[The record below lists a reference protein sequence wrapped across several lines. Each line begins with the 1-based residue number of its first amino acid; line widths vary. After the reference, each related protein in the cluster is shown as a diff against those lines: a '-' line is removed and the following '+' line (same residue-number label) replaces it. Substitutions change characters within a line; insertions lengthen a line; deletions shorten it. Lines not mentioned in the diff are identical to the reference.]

1 MIWILRNNKTKL
13 FFTQEKC
20 MMKGFKIKMLI
31 NILRFSPHVFCVG
44 LRQTLVYVQCVPKI
58 SKQSNIYTSDFAIM
72 YCLGKL

>member
-1 MIWILRNNKTKL
+1 
-13 FFTQEKC
+13 
-20 MMKGFKIKMLI
+20 MLI